1 MSTRRRASASRSA
14 TASSPWNAGR
24 WGRRCTLSR
33 FTTRGSPDEGPS
45 RTADARLAEGARL
58 DCIDNTGAK
67 IVEIIEVMKYRGVR
81 NRISSAGIADLL
93 VVTVKK
99 GTPETRKQV
108 MNAVVVRQ
116 RRPFR
121 RPEGMM
127 VQFEDNACVIV
138 TPEGEVKGSDI
149 KGPVAREAAERW
161 PRVAATA
168 SMIV

>member
-1 MSTRRRASASRSA
+1 MMAEKKGRTRKP
-14 TASSPWNAGR
+14 TA
-24 WGRRCTLSR
+24 
-33 FTTRGSPDEGPS
+33 PS
-45 RTADARLAEGARL
+45 ADAASGGRDIGIDVPMPAKACTDVKCPFHGRLPVRGQILES
-58 DCIDNTGAK
+58 
-67 IVEIIEVMKYRGVR
+67 IEVKKYRGVR
-81 NRISSAGIADLL
+81 NRLASAGIADLL
-93 VVTVKK
+93 VVAVKK